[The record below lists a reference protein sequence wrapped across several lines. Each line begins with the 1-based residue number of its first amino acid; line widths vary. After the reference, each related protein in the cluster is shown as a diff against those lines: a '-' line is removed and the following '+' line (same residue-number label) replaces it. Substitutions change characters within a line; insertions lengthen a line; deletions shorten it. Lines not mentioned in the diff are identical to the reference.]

1 MKLTTTVK
9 APVIFWGTLE
19 MAEPFEGD
27 SWEFEGKKGTAHFV
41 VIYDYD
47 NHTSERL
54 VIDSAN
60 DKLFDIISS
69 INLLQEYKIT
79 VVLNE
84 AYGKLRKELVGVEE
98 LGK

>member
-9 APVIFWGTLE
+9 APVLDMFSR
-19 MAEPFEGD
+19 D
-27 SWEFEGKKGTAHFV
+27 WEFEGKKGTVHFV

>member
-1 MKLTTTVK
+1 MKLTTTIN
-9 APVIFWGTLE
+9 APVLDMFSR
-19 MAEPFEGD
+19 D
-27 SWEFEGKKGTAHFV
+27 WEFECKKGTAHFV

-54 VIDSAN
+54 VVDSEN

-69 INLLQEYKIT
+69 INLLDEYKLT

-84 AYGKLRKELVGVEE
+84 AYGKLRKELVGVEQ

>member
-1 MKLTTTVK
+1 MKLTTTVT
-9 APVIFWGTLE
+9 APVLDMFSR
-19 MAEPFEGD
+19 D
-27 SWEFEGKKGTAHFV
+27 WEFKGKKGTAHIV

-54 VIDSAN
+54 VIDSDN
-60 DKLFDIISS
+60 YKLFDIISS
-69 INLLQEYKIT
+69 INLLQEYKLT

-84 AYGKLRKELVGVEE
+84 SYGKLRKELVGVEE

>member
-9 APVIFWGTLE
+9 APVLDMFSR
-19 MAEPFEGD
+19 D
-27 SWEFEGKKGTAHFV
+27 WELEGKKGTSHFV

-47 NHTSERL
+47 NHTSDRL

-69 INLLQEYKIT
+69 INLLQEYKLT

>member
-1 MKLTTTVK
+1 MKLSTTIK
-9 APVIFWGTLE
+9 APVLDMFSRDWV
-19 MAEPFEGD
+19 FD
-27 SWEFEGKKGTAHFV
+27 GKKGTAHYV

-47 NHTSERL
+47 NHISERL
-54 VIDSAN
+54 VIDSNN

-69 INLLQEYKIT
+69 INLLDEYKLT

-84 AYGKLRKELVGVEE
+84 AYGKLRKELVGVEA

>member
-9 APVIFWGTLE
+9 APVLDMFSR
-19 MAEPFEGD
+19 D
-27 SWEFEGKKGTAHFV
+27 WEFEGKKGTSHFV

-47 NHTSERL
+47 NHKSERL

-69 INLLQEYKIT
+69 INLLQEYKLT

>member
-1 MKLTTTVK
+1 MKLTTTVT
-9 APVIFWGTLE
+9 APVLDMFSS
-19 MAEPFEGD
+19 D
-27 SWEFEGKKGTAHFV
+27 WEFDGKKGTSHFV
-41 VIYDYD
+41 VIYDFE

-54 VIDSAN
+54 IV
-60 DKLFDIISS
+60 DKLFQLIGNIE
-69 INLLQEYKIT
+69 LLKEYKLT

>member
-9 APVIFWGTLE
+9 APVLDMFSR
-19 MAEPFEGD
+19 D
-27 SWEFEGKKGTAHFV
+27 WEFEGKKGTAHFV

-54 VIDSAN
+54 IVDANN
-60 DKLFDIISS
+60 DKLFDIIGD
-69 INLLQEYKIT
+69 IELLKEYKLT

>member
-1 MKLTTTVK
+1 MKLSTTIK
-9 APVIFWGTLE
+9 APVLDMFSR
-19 MAEPFEGD
+19 D
-27 SWEFEGKKGTAHFV
+27 WEFEGKKGTSHFV

-54 VIDSAN
+54 VIDSEN

-69 INLLQEYKIT
+69 INLLDEYKLT

-84 AYGKLRKELVGVEE
+84 SYGKLRKELVGVEA

>member
-9 APVIFWGTLE
+9 APVLDMFSR
-19 MAEPFEGD
+19 D
-27 SWEFEGKKGTAHFV
+27 WEFEGKKGTAHFV

-60 DKLFDIISS
+60 DKCYITFRTKGRSGSQSVKVVIIVKGS
-69 INLLQEYKIT
+69 K
-79 VVLNE
+79 
-84 AYGKLRKELVGVEE
+84 
-98 LGK
+98 

>member
-9 APVIFWGTLE
+9 APVLDMFCR
-19 MAEPFEGD
+19 D
-27 SWEFEGKKGTAHFV
+27 WEFVGKKGTALFV

-47 NHTSERL
+47 NRTSERL

-69 INLLQEYKIT
+69 INLLQEYKLT

>member
-9 APVIFWGTLE
+9 APVLDMFSR
-19 MAEPFEGD
+19 D
-27 SWEFEGKKGTAHFV
+27 WEFEGKKGTTHFV

-47 NHTSERL
+47 NHKSERL

-69 INLLQEYKIT
+69 INLLQEYKLT

>member
-1 MKLTTTVK
+1 MKLTTTIK
-9 APVIFWGTLE
+9 APVLDMFSR
-19 MAEPFEGD
+19 D
-27 SWEFEGKKGTAHFV
+27 WEFEGKKGTAHFV

-54 VIDSAN
+54 VVDSEN
-60 DKLFDIISS
+60 SELFDIISS
-69 INLLQEYKIT
+69 INLLDEYKLT

-84 AYGKLRKELVGVEE
+84 AYGKLRKELVGVEQ

>member
-1 MKLTTTVK
+1 MKLTTTIN
-9 APVIFWGTLE
+9 APVLDMFSR
-19 MAEPFEGD
+19 D
-27 SWEFEGKKGTAHFV
+27 WEFEGKKDTAHFV
-41 VIYDYD
+41 VIYDFE

-54 VIDSAN
+54 IVDINN
-60 DKLFDIISS
+60 DKLFQLIGNIE
-69 INLLQEYKIT
+69 LLKEYKLT

>member
-1 MKLTTTVK
+1 MKLTTTIK
-9 APVIFWGTLE
+9 APVLDMFSR
-19 MAEPFEGD
+19 D
-27 SWEFEGKKGTAHFV
+27 WEFEGKKGTTNYV

-54 VIDSAN
+54 VIDSEN

-69 INLLQEYKIT
+69 INLPDEYKLT

-84 AYGKLRKELVGVEE
+84 AYGKLRRELVGVEA

>member
-1 MKLTTTVK
+1 MKLTTVVK
-9 APVIFWGTLE
+9 APVLDMFSS
-19 MAEPFEGD
+19 D
-27 SWEFEGKKGTAHFV
+27 WEFEGKKGTTNFV

-54 VIDSAN
+54 IVNADNSALF
-60 DKLFDIISS
+60 DKLQDIA
-69 INLLQEYKIT
+69 LLNEYKLT

>member
-9 APVIFWGTLE
+9 APVLDMFSR
-19 MAEPFEGD
+19 D
-27 SWEFEGKKGTAHFV
+27 WEFEGKKGTAHFV
-41 VIYDYD
+41 VFYDYD

-69 INLLQEYKIT
+69 INLLHEYKLT

>member
-1 MKLTTTVK
+1 MKLTTTVN
-9 APVIFWGTLE
+9 APVLDMFSS
-19 MAEPFEGD
+19 D
-27 SWEFEGKKGTAHFV
+27 WEFEGKKGTTNFV

-54 VIDSAN
+54 IVNADNSALF
-60 DKLFDIISS
+60 DKLQDIA
-69 INLLQEYKIT
+69 LLNEYKLT

-84 AYGKLRKELVGVEE
+84 AYGKLRKELVGVEA

>member
-1 MKLTTTVK
+1 MKLTTVVK
-9 APVIFWGTLE
+9 APVLD
-19 MAEPFEGD
+19 MYSMD
-27 SWEFEGKKGTAHFV
+27 WEFEGKKGTTIYV

-47 NHTSERL
+47 NHISEKL
-54 VIDSAN
+54 VINADNSALF
-60 DKLFDIISS
+60 DKLQNIA
-69 INLLQEYKIT
+69 LLNDYKLT

>member
-1 MKLTTTVK
+1 MKLTTTVT
-9 APVIFWGTLE
+9 APVLDMFSS
-19 MAEPFEGD
+19 D
-27 SWEFEGKKGTAHFV
+27 WEFDGKKGTSHFV

-47 NHTSERL
+47 NHISEKL
-54 VIDSAN
+54 VINADNSALF
-60 DKLFDIISS
+60 DKLQDIA
-69 INLLQEYKIT
+69 LLNEYKLT

>member
-1 MKLTTTVK
+1 MKAQIKIK
-9 APVIFWGTLE
+9 APVIDMYST
-19 MAEPFEGD
+19 D
-27 SWEFEGKKGTAHFV
+27 WEFDGKKGTTHFV

-69 INLLQEYKIT
+69 INLLQEYKLT

>member
-1 MKLTTTVK
+1 MKLTTTIK
-9 APVIFWGTLE
+9 APVLDMFSR
-19 MAEPFEGD
+19 D
-27 SWEFEGKKGTAHFV
+27 WEFDGNKGTSHFV

-69 INLLQEYKIT
+69 INLLDEYKLT

-84 AYGKLRKELVGVEE
+84 AYGKLRKELVGVEQ

>member
-9 APVIFWGTLE
+9 APVLDMFSR
-19 MAEPFEGD
+19 D
-27 SWEFEGKKGTAHFV
+27 WEFEGKKGTSHIV

-69 INLLQEYKIT
+69 INLLQEYKLT

>member
-1 MKLTTTVK
+1 MKLTTVVK
-9 APVIFWGTLE
+9 APVLD
-19 MAEPFEGD
+19 MYSMD
-27 SWEFEGKKGTAHFV
+27 WEFEGKKGTTNYV

-54 VIDSAN
+54 VVDSEN
-60 DKLFDIISS
+60 SKLFDIISS
-69 INLLQEYKIT
+69 INLLDEYKLT

-84 AYGKLRKELVGVEE
+84 AYGKLRKELVGVEQ

>member
-1 MKLTTTVK
+1 MIMTIIQVFHL
-9 APVIFWGTLE
+9 
-19 MAEPFEGD
+19 
-27 SWEFEGKKGTAHFV
+27 
-41 VIYDYD
+41 YDYD

-69 INLLQEYKIT
+69 INLLQEYKLT

>member
-1 MKLTTTVK
+1 MKLTTTIN
-9 APVIFWGTLE
+9 APVLDMFSR
-19 MAEPFEGD
+19 D
-27 SWEFEGKKGTAHFV
+27 WEYEGKKGTAHFV
-41 VIYDYD
+41 VIYDFE

-54 VIDSAN
+54 IVDINN
-60 DKLFDIISS
+60 DKLFQLIGNIE
-69 INLLQEYKIT
+69 LLKEYKLT

>member
-1 MKLTTTVK
+1 MKLTTVVK
-9 APVIFWGTLE
+9 APVLDMFSS
-19 MAEPFEGD
+19 D
-27 SWEFEGKKGTAHFV
+27 WEFEGKKGTTNFV

-54 VIDSAN
+54 IVNADNSALF
-60 DKLFDIISS
+60 DKLQDIA
-69 INLLQEYKIT
+69 LLNDYKLT

-84 AYGKLRKELVGVEE
+84 AYGKLRKELVGVEK